1 MRLSRSEILNRF
13 DAWLTSWNEHDL
25 GGVMDFM
32 HENILFENWNGSG
45 VSGKKLLKKS
55 WERWFE
61 NHGNFKF
68 TTEDLFIDEP
78 QQKIAF
84 SWTLEWPSLEKKY
97 FGHPEI
103 RRGMDILHLENGK
116 ISRKITYS
124 KTVLRIHNQSI
135 TLIAE

>member
-1 MRLSRSEILNRF
+1 MRLSRSEILNEF
-13 DAWLTSWNEHDL
+13 EVWLKSWNEHDL
-25 GGVMDFM
+25 EGVMQFM
-32 HENILFENWNGSG
+32 HEDIFFENWNRSNI
-45 VSGKKLLKKS
+45 SGKELLKTIWK
-55 WERWFE
+55 RWFE

-68 TTEDLFIDEP
+68 STEDLFIDEQ

-97 FGHPEI
+97 LGDPEI

-116 ISRKITYS
+116 IKTKITYS
-124 KTVLRIHNQSI
+124 KTVLQIDHQSI

>member
-1 MRLSRSEILNRF
+1 MRLSRSEILNEF
-13 DAWLTSWNEHDL
+13 EVWLKSWNEHDL
-25 GGVMDFM
+25 EGVMQFM
-32 HENILFENWNGSG
+32 HEDIFFENWNRSNI
-45 VSGKKLLKKS
+45 SGKDLLKTIWK
-55 WERWFE
+55 RWFE

-68 TTEDLFIDEP
+68 STEDLFIDEQ

-97 FGHPEI
+97 LGDPEI

-116 ISRKITYS
+116 IKTKITYS
-124 KTVLRIHNQSI
+124 KTVLQIDHQSI